1 MTRKQLKRKR
11 SAKLDEKRREVMR
24 RRGLL
29 PKGRASFVSRP
40 GTGVTVALLEQTAI
54 KVAGNPDAA
63 HRWMDRAHPL
73 LGDLTPRQ
81 AVERNR
87 GDEALGI
94 LLNIAGG

>member
-1 MTRKQLKRKR
+1 MTRKQVKRKR
-11 SAKLDEKRREVMR
+11 TAKLDEKRSLWAKRKP
-24 RRGLL
+24 LT
-29 PKGRASFVSRP
+29 GRSVHVVSSGR
-40 GTGVTVALLEQTAI
+40 TGVTIYVLEQTAI

-94 LLNIAGG
+94 LLNIAGA